1 MFVVLLWLL
10 SVPLPEDIK
19 WTSYLYTY
27 WKFIAETYMIIIKEA
42 DTVMFNNS
50 GWVWLEAETV
60 MFNNSGW
67 VWLEAETVMFNN
79 SGWVWL
85 EAETVMFNNS
95 GWLEVT
101 IDFLLL
107 NHIHRWKVY
116 RFSKFCI
123 NDNLLFSLT
132 MSYSQCFISPLK
144 NIKFKVLWYFTVMC
158 SASPIT
164 NTYVYH

>member
-42 DTVMFNNS
+42 D
-50 GWVWLEAETV
+50 
-60 MFNNSGW
+60 
-67 VWLEAETVMFNN
+67 TVMFNN